1 MSTDRQNI
9 THVFIRFRTR
19 RSLST
24 DTGVLKFKSRHHL
37 DVTAFERQPAPK
49 ASLYGLDQ
57 PAVLTAEE
65 RGLREDE
72 TSEVRKNLWLHVR
85 LWASMGACVRWRL
98 SRPPYLMQAQV
109 LLKSKRRQRRMREDR
124 MVAVMG
130 SHAPHKV

>member
-57 PAVLTAEE
+57 PAVLIAEE
-65 RGLREDE
+65 RGLHEDE
-72 TSEVRKNLWLHVR
+72 TKGQEEPLAPCPTLDLNGRVCQVETEWSFIPHAGPGASEKANDTKEGSERIGWWLLRDHMHR
-85 LWASMGACVRWRL
+85 T
-98 SRPPYLMQAQV
+98 
-109 LLKSKRRQRRMREDR
+109 K
-124 MVAVMG
+124 
-130 SHAPHKV
+130 